1 MNAETRKMLYEI
13 QLALRTA
20 AETDNNDIIANAAS
34 ALAVQLEGVGTAFG
48 MKLTDLTAVD
58 RQLIQYALQQQRQ
71 RNQVD
76 MIAA

>member
-1 MNAETRKMLYEI
+1 MTNETRQMLYEI
-13 QLALRTA
+13 QIALRTT
-20 AETDNNDIIANAAS
+20 AEKDNNDIIANAAS
-34 ALAVQLEGVGTAFG
+34 ALAVRLEAVGTAFG
-48 MKLTDLTAVD
+48 MKLADLTAVD